1 MPAATRSW
9 VTVGGAWSSGRVRRT
24 TTTSRAA
31 AALFAKTRTAHRDG
45 TSGRAARGTGPGFA
59 ASVRNLSRTPQS
71 QGYRRRAR

>member
-9 VTVGGAWSSGRVRRT
+9 VTVAGPGLPAEFEGPQRPVGPRLRC
-24 TTTSRAA
+24 
-31 AALFAKTRTAHRDG
+31 FAKTRTAHRDG

-71 QGYRRRAR
+71 QGYRRRAC

>member
-9 VTVGGAWSSGRVRRT
+9 VTVAGPGLPAEFEGPRRPVGPRLRCSLRPGRPT
-24 TTTSRAA
+24 ET
-31 AALFAKTRTAHRDG
+31 G
-45 TSGRAARGTGPGFA
+45 TSGRAARRTGPGFA